1 MFGKRNR
8 HPRATMNHPNPLT
21 LAAFALAASLSLAS
35 PTFGGSQEDVA
46 ATPLKA
52 VFQHVN
58 SRPGKPA
65 PEVITDT
72 PEKLEARYRRG
83 GESHVYVLLL
93 HSQSADRAEVWVGL
107 QDAGVDTI
115 WKLKRKANTWEII
128 STDETGFWEK
138 SGSQP
143 SGLRGLL
150 RRDARGAES

>member
-35 PTFGGSQEDVA
+35 PTFGGSPEDVA

-83 GESHVYVLLL
+83 GSVI
-93 HSQSADRAEVWVGL
+93 R
-107 QDAGVDTI
+107 
-115 WKLKRKANTWEII
+115 II
-128 STDETGFWEK
+128 SARRAGTKEQRPYREK
-138 SGSQP
+138 KS
-143 SGLRGLL
+143 
-150 RRDARGAES
+150 